1 MYRARTPDRHD
12 TNNVC
17 EALHMYLATHFE
29 IMTSGDLGSENTNRL
44 PAAPQA
50 NWHVRVVALAW
61 FQILFLSEAQAGGS
75 SSTSFPVMIKAGWY
89 GREATAI

>member
-1 MYRARTPDRHD
+1 MYRARTPDRYD

-17 EALHMYLATHFE
+17 EALHMYLATRFE

-44 PAAPQA
+44 PATRQA
-50 NWHVRVVALAW
+50 HWHVRAVAFAR
-61 FQILFLSEAQAGGS
+61 FQILFLSAAKAGGS

-89 GREATAI
+89 GREATSI